1 MAKVLVSDP
10 IDRVGIDILSQVAQV
25 DVKTKLPP
33 EELIKIIPE
42 YDALMLRSGTK
53 VTAEVIE
60 AGTQLKIIG
69 RAGVGVDNIDVRAA
83 TRHGIVVVNSPEGN
97 TIAAAEHA
105 LAMMLAVSRQIPDAN
120 QSVKA
125 GKWERKKFVGNEVY
139 KKTLGI
145 IGLGKIGRM

>member
-1 MAKVLVSDP
+1 MTMAKVLVSDP
-10 IDRVGIDILSQVAQV
+10 IDQAGIDIISQVAEV
-25 DVKTKLPP
+25 DVKTKLPL

-42 YDALMLRSGTK
+42 YDALMLRSGTQ

-60 AGTQLKIIG
+60 AGSQLKIIG

-105 LAMMLAVSRQIPDAN
+105 LAKMLALSRQVPDAN
-120 QSVKA
+120 QSVKNA
-125 GKWERKKFVGNEVY
+125 AFIPSFCGF
-139 KKTLGI
+139 
-145 IGLGKIGRM
+145 